1 MAETSRTYIVNYEI
15 NANGAGAIEAFNA
28 LVEPVAKLQEQFNSI
43 RSSFEGVQTAVAA
56 TQKSLQ
62 QLSFKPTIE
71 LTPFKD
77 ALAAMELNAA
87 KTAARIRSI
96 METSLGGSR
105 AQFDQRMAGV
115 GKGGWIDVKSAD
127 TNAVKENAHYSR
139 LLKALQYRSSLLKKI
154 NEAKKETFESYAN
167 AKGLSQAQ
175 KDALRRGSMV
185 SIPHYDADGKRIGNS
200 SIILDPTRGRLKQ
213 LLENEQGG
221 RAAAR
226 LRDMERRQIWQRKWL
241 ERNYGDGNV
250 HAAVAEANAFLK
262 RNGFEGFAYDK
273 TTGDVTSHL
282 GNTGK
287 AFINQLDTQLK
298 QSRAMVRAAN
308 KKMAEIRATSLQGT
322 AASPTGDFSGLVTAM
337 NPTGINTMAEG
348 IQTTIASLKQMPK
361 NGFPLTVKATMTGV
375 AEMSTKL
382 VEMLTSLQTK
392 ANSKPIKI
400 KSTIQPPSQA
410 DLNKTIK
417 SLVGT
422 KKKPGVAAGANIPF
436 TISGLDAMSAKLT
449 ETIAALQEIA
459 SSKVISINARLNK
472 PTKTSVE
479 EMKALSQ
486 ITGGDRTANITANIL
501 GNFTERLVALKDFI
515 TLFKAFKSGEKDA
528 SVKAKVSTTGLTES
542 AMTRLETFIKV
553 FNKFVSGNKD
563 ATVTARVI
571 APSQA
576 EFDKINKFKSGK
588 SKGMKKSVMID
599 VAFSANQ
606 AQAALS
612 KLKNLTLNA
621 VIKPVWGGMK
631 NKANEMK
638 AIESKIPPIKIR
650 LDISQAKAT
659 LNELIANIKAVS
671 NQTIKLSTT
680 ASRTINNASSTLLN
694 TATRVRGANAPP
706 ASTRPITMS
715 RPTAAPQG
723 RSWNRILYPLTGN
736 TSLGATTPAAIS
748 MAKGFG
754 VMYAVGGAMS
764 GISNAMSQSVDY
776 QNTMETARAILG
788 RNYKGSN
795 FERDFGNMERIAR
808 KVGMDTKYTAPDVAN
823 ATRFMAMAGL
833 DIPMINHSLRP
844 IADVSLIGDNDLGEV
859 SDKMTNIQ
867 TGFNLKG
874 NQMRQLADQM
884 TNTFT
889 QTNTDMMMIAESM
902 QYAAPMAHLA
912 GAKVGD
918 ALALIGVMGNAGIQA
933 SMAGTTLRMMYQNII
948 NPNKKQ
954 RALWDELG
962 VQRMDASGKPR
973 NMIDILS
980 DVANNKKVNENNL
993 AQVVSGL
1000 FRVTA
1005 SAGAGQLISDLRK
1018 GDNSLVRKIAEQ
1030 NNGYGINGLSQ
1041 ELAEKKQ
1048 NTIQGLWAQVTSAFT
1063 EDNLQMFEEFQGFI
1077 KDVLTSL
1084 RDFMRSK
1091 EAIDSLRSVLNII
1104 KDIAKV
1110 MGYVASF
1117 WIELFQGWTG
1127 KVAKF
1132 FIVSQFAMQQFG
1144 ALLGPIKGVINVL
1157 GGLKE
1162 AIFGV
1167 STAGAT
1173 AGLMRGGTSA
1183 AYMAGGVASSWGT
1196 ANAISKIQTN
1206 PAVATAIPAAQIA
1219 SFNKGRAY
1227 PISYAPWA
1235 MVLPRTNTP
1244 TAKMLSPAAMASMA
1258 SLDATIASLQ
1268 SGPRKKLNKVQ
1279 QAALDRAIAARAGFA
1294 SAEQVARAQGVEKAW
1309 QLRRVRQLNNM
1320 ALMNRYIQM
1329 GGTGFGVPER
1339 FAMIRD
1345 ERRKAKTAGWMTVQ
1359 QQLNNQQDIARAQRL
1374 QSLREASAARR
1385 MSQLQNEAIVRR
1397 YQRMYG
1403 ANMATDAAMAFG
1415 IYRQAAYNR
1424 NAPLKALRRP
1434 AQLQNAALLARGGW
1448 KFQTAG
1454 FANAFNT
1461 GLTALSIGNLW
1472 GSLKTGFTSVVM
1484 GLSRGLGMLLS
1495 PVGLLSTGLIALVG
1509 ATTYAVIQQRK
1520 NNEKLRNAVKEAA
1533 PERNK
1538 MASDA
1543 NANGGNYFK
1552 QIDTEEIAKNILI
1565 RGSKEASVKFKDI
1578 KGLQPLYS
1586 KGASPELY
1594 AKTVWG
1600 QYVLPLV
1607 DSGISGYNNLNYEKW
1622 LNTLNAQRKIYKTSV
1637 YGGDKYITQYEK
1649 EDIDKYAKQSAEKAA
1664 VIAKTFQMPGFIR
1677 AKDQAQNIWKEWS
1690 ELDAKDRNSRKKEY
1704 QQRILDLRTPF
1715 SGYASAPSISNIKG
1729 GLQNATLAKVAETKE
1744 SMSAAYNAITQMAN
1758 DPENKWTGVYQQM
1771 ANWGD
1776 NIKVLSAQW
1785 GQRMGKLVSLFP
1797 LMAKDSLGVA
1807 QQFYLMTK
1815 KDGTIDWANTLQSL
1829 KIRGLQVKGDIKNH
1843 LLWMSEIYAQIRND
1857 AAGAS
1862 KLAGLSAGDFAVRM
1876 TGVKPGDKF
1885 SLKDWKD
1892 IVVSYWEGH
1901 QDYTA
1906 PGNRKFRSGEE
1917 FFKWGGWKNA
1927 SRMNKMA
1934 KWYVDTINGTMA
1946 PYKPF
1951 NPNNATGDGSGG
1963 GTNPLGN
1970 INDVND
1976 GYENKYDRHTGRPTQ
1991 IVINIDKLANF
2002 DKSQFL
2008 TADQQKMAMMVQ
2020 DSVSQGLMQLIPQIN
2035 YALGAVNTNSGN

>member
-1 MAETSRTYIVNYEI
+1 MAETSKTYIVNYEI

-71 LTPFKD
+71 LAPFKD

-273 TTGDVTSHL
+273 ATGDVTSHL

-459 SSKVISINARLNK
+459 SSKVISIKARLNK

-528 SVKAKVSTTGLTES
+528 SVKAKVFTTGLTES

-606 AQAALS
+606 AQAALN

-723 RSWNRILYPLTGN
+723 RSWNRIFYPLTGN

-764 GISNAMSQSVDY
+764 GISSAMSQSVDY

-1063 EDNLQMFEEFQGFI
+1063 EDNLQMFEEFQSFI

-1117 WIELFQGWTG
+1117 WIDLFQGWTG

-1132 FIVSQFAMQQFG
+1132 FIVAQFAMQQFG

-1157 GGLKE
+1157 SGLKE

-1167 STAGAT
+1167 STAGAAT
-1173 AGLMRGGTSA
+1173 GLMRGGTSA

-1244 TAKMLSPAAMASMA
+1244 TAKMLSAATVSTA

-1279 QAALDRAIAARAGFA
+1279 QTALDRAIAVRAGLV
-1294 SAEQVARAQGVEKAW
+1294 SSEQVARAQGVEKAW
-1309 QLRRVRQLNNM
+1309 QLRRVQQLNNM

-1403 ANMATDAAMAFG
+1403 ANMATDAAMVFG

-1448 KFQTAG
+1448 KFQKAG
-1454 FANAFNT
+1454 FANAFNA

-1472 GSLKTGFTSVVM
+1472 SSIKTGFTSVVM

-1520 NNEKLRNAVKEAA
+1520 NNEKLRNAVKEAT

-1607 DSGISGYNNLNYEKW
+1607 NSGISGYNNLNYEKW

-1637 YGGDKYITQYEK
+1637 YAGDKYITQYEK

-1677 AKDQAQNIWKEWS
+1677 AKDQARNIWEEWS
-1690 ELDAKDRNSRKKEY
+1690 KLDAKDRDSRKKEY
-1704 QQRILDLRTPF
+1704 QQRILALRIPF

-1744 SMSAAYNAITQMAN
+1744 SMGAAYNAITQMAN
-1758 DPENKWTGVYQQM
+1758 DPDNKWTGYYQQM

-1946 PYKPF
+1946 PYKPL

>member
-1 MAETSRTYIVNYEI
+1 MAETSKTYIVNYEI

-28 LVEPVAKLQEQFNSI
+28 LVEPVARLQEQFTSI
-43 RSSFEGVQTAVAA
+43 RSSFEGVQAAVTA

-139 LLKALQYRSSLLKKI
+139 LLKALQYRSSMLKKI
-154 NEAKKETFESYAN
+154 NDAEKETFESFAE
-167 AKGLSQAQ
+167 ARGLTQAQ
-175 KDALRRGSMV
+175 KDTLRRGSIV
-185 SIPHYDADGKRIGNS
+185 SIPYYDSEGKRVGNS
-200 SIILDPTRGRLKQ
+200 MTQLDPTRGKLKQ
-213 LLENEQGG
+213 LLEDEHGG
-221 RAAAR
+221 KAAAR
-226 LRDMERRQIWQRKWL
+226 LRDMQRRQRWQSKWL

-262 RNGFEGFAYDK
+262 KNGFEGFAYDK
-273 TTGDVTSHL
+273 ATGEVTSHM

-361 NGFPLTVKATMTGV
+361 NGSPLTVKATMTGV

-449 ETIAALQEIA
+449 ETITALQEIA
-459 SSKVISINARLNK
+459 SSKVISIKARLNK

-486 ITGGDRTANITANIL
+486 ITGGDRTANVTANIL

-563 ATVTARVI
+563 ATVTARVV

-671 NQTIKLSTT
+671 NQTIKLSTS

-764 GISNAMSQSVDY
+764 GISSAMSQSVDY

-788 RNYKGSN
+788 RNYKGGN

-859 SDKMTNIQ
+859 ADKMTNIQ

-918 ALALIGVMGNAGIQA
+918 TLAMLGVMGNAGVQA

-980 DVANNKKVNENNL
+980 DVANNKKVNDNNL

-1030 NNGYGINGLSQ
+1030 NGGYGINGLSQ
-1041 ELAEKKQ
+1041 ELSEKKQ
-1048 NTIQGLWAQVTSAFT
+1048 NTVQGLWAQVTSAFT
-1063 EDNLQMFEEFQGFI
+1063 EDNLQMFEEFQNFI
-1077 KDVLTSL
+1077 KEILTSL

-1091 EAIDSLRSVLNII
+1091 EAIDTLRSVWSII
-1104 KDIAKV
+1104 KDIADV
-1110 MGYVASF
+1110 MGQFARG
-1117 WIELFQGWTG
+1117 WLWLFSGFTG
-1127 KVAKF
+1127 KIAKF
-1132 FIVSQFAMQQFG
+1132 FILAQFAMQQFG

-1157 GGLKE
+1157 GGLRE

-1167 STAGAT
+1167 SAAGTA
-1173 AGLMRGGTSA
+1173 AGLMRGSSSA
-1183 AYMAGGVASSWGT
+1183 SMAGGVAASWGT

-1279 QAALDRAIAARAGFA
+1279 QAALDRAIA
-1294 SAEQVARAQGVEKAW
+1294 EQVARAQGVEKAW
-1309 QLRRVRQLNNM
+1309 QLRRVQQLNNM
-1320 ALMNRYIQM
+1320 ALMNRYSQM

-1359 QQLNNQQDIARAQRL
+1359 QQLTNQQDIAKAQRL
-1374 QSLREASAARR
+1374 SALREASAARR
-1385 MSQLQNEAIVRR
+1385 MSQLQSEAIVRR

-1434 AQLQNAALLARGGW
+1434 AQLQNAALLARAGW
-1448 KFQTAG
+1448 KWQKAG

-1484 GLSRGLGMLLS
+1484 GLSKGLGMLMS
-1495 PVGLLSTGLIALVG
+1495 PISLLGTGLVALVG
-1509 ATTYAVIQQRK
+1509 SIAHAVIQQRK
-1520 NNEKLRNAVKEAA
+1520 NNEKLRNAVKEDA

-1538 MASDA
+1538 MASAA

-1552 QIDTEEIAKNILI
+1552 QIDTEEIAKNSLV
-1565 RGSKEASVKFKDI
+1565 RGSKESDKKFKDLPGM
-1578 KGLQPLYS
+1578 KPLYTT
-1586 KGASPELY
+1586 GADSDLY
-1594 AKTVWG
+1594 RQVVWS
-1600 QYVLPLV
+1600 QYILPLV
-1607 DSGISGYNNLNYEKW
+1607 DSGVAGYSGLTYEQWRKGQVNKVINSMMGHIA
-1622 LNTLNAQRKIYKTSV
+1622 LYGTSNAYFSKQYA
-1637 YGGDKYITQYEK
+1637 TQYAR
-1649 EDIDKYAKQSAEKAA
+1649 EDAEKAA
-1664 VIAKTFQMPGFIR
+1664 VIFKTFQMPGFVR
-1677 AKDQAQNIWKEWS
+1677 AKEQAQNIWKEWF
-1690 ELDAKDRNSRKKEY
+1690 ELDAKDRDSRKKEY
-1704 QQRILDLRTPF
+1704 QQRILALRSPF
-1715 SGYASAPSISNIKG
+1715 AGYATAPSLSSIKG
-1729 GLQNATLAKVAETKE
+1729 GLQNATLAQVADTKE

-1771 ANWGD
+1771 ANWND

-1785 GQRMGKLVSLFP
+1785 GQRMGKLVNMFP
-1797 LMAKDSLGVA
+1797 LMAKDSFGVA

-1815 KDGTIDWANTLQSL
+1815 KDGTVDWARTLQSL
-1829 KIRGLQVKGDIKNH
+1829 KMRGIQIKGGIKNH

-1857 AAGAS
+1857 AAGAA
-1862 KLAGLSAGDFAVRM
+1862 KLAGLSAGDFAVSM

-1892 IVVSYWEGH
+1892 IVTSYWEGH

-1906 PGNRKFRSGEE
+1906 PGNRKFKSGEE
-1917 FFKWGGWKNA
+1917 FFNWGGWKNA
-1927 SRMNKMA
+1927 ARMNKMA
-1934 KWYVDTINGTMA
+1934 KWYVDTMGGTMA
-1946 PYKPF
+1946 PSKPF
-1951 NPNNATGDGSGG
+1951 NPNDVTGDGTDGGLGGGG

-1970 INDVND
+1970 IND
-1976 GYENKYDRHTGRPTQ
+1976 GYENNYDRHTGRPTQ

-2035 YALGAVNTNSGN
+2035 CALGAVNTNSGN

>member
-1 MAETSRTYIVNYEI
+1 MAETSKTYIVNYEI

-28 LVEPVAKLQEQFNSI
+28 LVGPVSKLQEQFNSI

-77 ALAAMELNAA
+77 ALAAMEINAA

-105 AQFDQRMAGV
+105 AQFDQRMSGV

-139 LLKALQYRSSLLKKI
+139 LLKALQYRATILKKI
-154 NEAKKETFESYAN
+154 RDANSKETFQSFAES
-167 AKGLSQAQ
+167 KGLSKSQM
-175 KDALRRGSMV
+175 DALRRGLKI
-185 SIPHYDADGKRIGNS
+185 SIPLYEPDGRRINNKTGV
-200 SIILDPTRGRLKQ
+200 LDPTIGHLKE
-213 LLENEQGG
+213 LLEKERGG
-221 RAAAR
+221 NTDAK
-226 LRDMERRQIWQRKWL
+226 LRDLHRRMRWQSKWL
-241 ERNYGDGNV
+241 RRNYGEGNTHI
-250 HAAVAEANAFLK
+250 HAAVSEANAFLK
-262 RNGFEGFAYDK
+262 ERGYEGFIFDRG
-273 TTGDVTSHL
+273 TGEITSKL
-282 GNTGK
+282 GNSGN
-287 AFINQLDTQLK
+287 AYLNQLDTQLK

-449 ETIAALQEIA
+449 ETISALQEIA
-459 SSKVISINARLNK
+459 SSKVISIKARLNK

-501 GNFTERLVALKDFI
+501 GNFTEKLVALKDFI

-563 ATVTARVI
+563 ATVTARVV

-621 VIKPVWGGMK
+621 VIKPVWGGIK

-694 TATRVRGANAPP
+694 TATRVRRANAPP
-706 ASTRPITMS
+706 SYTRSLVLPPPTPAS
-715 RPTAAPQG
+715 QG
-723 RSWNRILYPLTGN
+723 RSLNRILYPLTGN

-764 GISNAMSQSVDY
+764 GISSAMSQSVDY

-788 RNYKGSN
+788 RNYKGTN

-859 SDKMTNIQ
+859 ADKMTNIQ

-918 ALALIGVMGNAGIQA
+918 TLAMLGVMGNAGIQA
-933 SMAGTTLRMMYQNII
+933 SMAGTTLRMMYQNVI

-962 VQRMDASGKPR
+962 VRRMDSSGKPR

-980 DVANNKKVNENNL
+980 DIANNKKVNENNL

-1030 NNGYGINGLSQ
+1030 NGGYGINGLSQ
-1041 ELAEKKQ
+1041 ELSEKKQ
-1048 NTIQGLWAQVTSAFT
+1048 NTVQGLWAQVTSAFT
-1063 EDNLQMFEEFQGFI
+1063 EDNLQMFEEFQSFI
-1077 KDVLTSL
+1077 KEVLTSL

-1104 KDIAKV
+1104 KEIAEW
-1110 MGYVASF
+1110 MRIFANL
-1117 WIELFQGWTG
+1117 WIKLFQGWTG

-1132 FIVSQFAMQQFG
+1132 FIVSQFAMQQLG

-1157 GGLKE
+1157 AGLRE

-1167 STAGAT
+1167 SAAGAA
-1173 AGLMRGGTSA
+1173 AGLVKGNSAISSVGSIAVSSGAVASQFGAPNRHPNDPDTIAYLQSLKANQQHYRNQALRAEGLGLLAARNDRLMPTTKRNGGLGEAAFWAMALTNPQRASEIAYRNSYANRIQFADSRANRMWDKEYQARQARFEALRNLRRPEQEANFSLARRAARMGVYTHGTTEALLLHHFAWKGRREAQLSDNDFLKRAARQKRLSWGGYGRAASNALYNGFMARNIFSGVMSSIRGGLFSVVTSLS
-1183 AYMAGGVASSWGT
+1183 YVLGLLMNPITLAGGV
-1196 ANAISKIQTN
+1196 
-1206 PAVATAIPAAQIA
+1206 
-1219 SFNKGRAY
+1219 
-1227 PISYAPWA
+1227 
-1235 MVLPRTNTP
+1235 
-1244 TAKMLSPAAMASMA
+1244 
-1258 SLDATIASLQ
+1258 
-1268 SGPRKKLNKVQ
+1268 
-1279 QAALDRAIAARAGFA
+1279 
-1294 SAEQVARAQGVEKAW
+1294 
-1309 QLRRVRQLNNM
+1309 
-1320 ALMNRYIQM
+1320 
-1329 GGTGFGVPER
+1329 
-1339 FAMIRD
+1339 
-1345 ERRKAKTAGWMTVQ
+1345 
-1359 QQLNNQQDIARAQRL
+1359 
-1374 QSLREASAARR
+1374 
-1385 MSQLQNEAIVRR
+1385 
-1397 YQRMYG
+1397 
-1403 ANMATDAAMAFG
+1403 
-1415 IYRQAAYNR
+1415 
-1424 NAPLKALRRP
+1424 
-1434 AQLQNAALLARGGW
+1434 
-1448 KFQTAG
+1448 
-1454 FANAFNT
+1454 
-1461 GLTALSIGNLW
+1461 LTAL
-1472 GSLKTGFTSVVM
+1472 
-1484 GLSRGLGMLLS
+1484 
-1495 PVGLLSTGLIALVG
+1495 VGTFA
-1509 ATTYAVIQQRK
+1509 YAAWKQKQ
-1520 NNEKLRNAVKEAA
+1520 NNEKLKNAVKEDA

-1538 MASDA
+1538 MAASA

-1552 QIDTEEIAKNILI
+1552 QIDTDEIAKNTLV
-1565 RGSKEASVKFKDI
+1565 RGSKEANKKFKDHSAL
-1578 KGLQPLYS
+1578 KSLYTT
-1586 KGASPELY
+1586 GADSESY
-1594 AKTVWG
+1594 RKTVWG
-1600 QYVLPLV
+1600 QYILPLV
-1607 DSGISGYNNLNYEKW
+1607 GSGITGYNNLTYDTWISGQNKKV
-1622 LNTLNAQRKIYKTSV
+1622 TAKINGMTNMSAAAYWNKRYS
-1637 YGGDKYITQYEK
+1637 TQFAR
-1649 EDIDKYAKQSAEKAA
+1649 EDAEKAV

-1677 AKDQAQNIWKEWS
+1677 VKEQAQNIWNEW
-1690 ELDAKDRNSRKKEY
+1690 LALGAKDRESRKKEY
-1704 QQRILDLRTPF
+1704 QQRIYALRSPF
-1715 SGYASAPSISNIKG
+1715 AGYNSAPSISSLKG
-1729 GLQNATLAKVAETKE
+1729 GLQNATLSQIAETRE
-1744 SMSAAYNAITQMAN
+1744 SMSAAYHAITSMADN
-1758 DPENKWTGVYQQM
+1758 PDNKWTGHYQQM
-1771 ANWGD
+1771 GEWGE
-1776 NIKVLSAQW
+1776 NVKILSAQW
-1785 GQRMGKLVSLFP
+1785 GQRIGKLVNLFP
-1797 LMAKDSLGVA
+1797 LIARDSLGIA
-1807 QQFYLMTK
+1807 QQFYLKTK
-1815 KDGTIDWANTLQSL
+1815 KDGTVDWENTLKSL
-1829 KIRGLQVKGDIKNH
+1829 KIRGLEVKGGIRNH
-1843 LLWMSEIYAQIRND
+1843 LMWIAEIYSQIRND
-1857 AAGAS
+1857 ANGAS
-1862 KLAGLSAGDFAVRM
+1862 KLAGLSAGDFAVAM

-1885 SLKDWKD
+1885 NKNEWKD
-1892 IVVSYWEGH
+1892 IVTSYWESH

-1906 PGNRKFRSGEE
+1906 ADGRKFKSGNE
-1917 FFKWGGWKNA
+1917 FFNWGGWKNA

-1934 KWYVDTINGTMA
+1934 KWYVDTIGGTMA
-1946 PYKPF
+1946 PS
-1951 NPNNATGDGSGG
+1951 NPSDTNATDGGDKN
-1963 GTNPLGN
+1963 NPLGN
-1970 INDVND
+1970 IND
-1976 GYENKYDRHTGRPTQ
+1976 GYDNNYDRHTGRPTQ

>member
-1 MAETSRTYIVNYEI
+1 MAETSKTYIVNYEI

-28 LVEPVAKLQEQFNSI
+28 LIGPVAKLQEQFNSI

-115 GKGGWIDVKSAD
+115 GKGGWINVKSAD

-139 LLKALQYRSSLLKKI
+139 LLKALQYRSTLQKKI
-154 NEAKKETFESYAN
+154 NEAQKETFESYAQ

-175 KDALRRGSMV
+175 KDALRRGSIV
-185 SIPHYDADGKRIGNS
+185 SMPRYDADGKRIGNATTTF
-200 SIILDPTRGRLKQ
+200 DPRIGRLKQ
-213 LLENEQGG
+213 LLEDEHKT
-221 RAAAR
+221 AAR
-226 LRDMERRQIWQRKWL
+226 LRDMNRRQKWQDAWL
-241 ERNYGDGNV
+241 KHHYGAGNIN
-250 HAAVAEANAFLK
+250 AAVVEATDFLK
-262 RNGFEGFAYDK
+262 KNGHEGFVYNKA
-273 TTGDVTSHL
+273 TGDVTSHL

-382 VEMLTSLQTK
+382 IEMLTSLQTK

-459 SSKVISINARLNK
+459 SSKVISIKARLNK

-515 TLFKAFKSGEKDA
+515 TLFKAFKSGVKDA

-576 EFDKINKFKSGK
+576 EFDKINKFKYGK

-606 AQAALS
+606 AQTALS
-612 KLKNLTLNA
+612 KLKNLTINA
-621 VIKPVWGGMK
+621 VIKPVWGGIK

-659 LNELIANIKAVS
+659 LNELIANIKAIS

-694 TATRVRGANAPP
+694 TVTRVRGANAPP

-715 RPTAAPQG
+715 RPTATPKG

-754 VMYAVGGAMS
+754 IMYAVGGAMS
-764 GISNAMSQSVDY
+764 GISSSMSQSVDY

-788 RNYKGSN
+788 RNYKSGN

-859 SDKMTNIQ
+859 ADKMTNIQ

-889 QTNTDMMMIAESM
+889 QTNTDIMMIAESM

-918 ALALIGVMGNAGIQA
+918 TLALLGVMGNAGIQA
-933 SMAGTTLRMMYQNII
+933 SMAGTTLRMMYQNVI

-980 DVANNKKVNENNL
+980 DIANNKKVNENNL

-1018 GDNSLVRKIAEQ
+1018 GDNSLVRKISEQ
-1030 NNGYGINGLSQ
+1030 NNGYDINGLSQ

-1048 NTIQGLWAQVTSAFT
+1048 NTVQGLWAQVTSAFT

-1104 KDIAKV
+1104 KEIVGV
-1110 MGYVASF
+1110 MGTFAKA
-1117 WIELFQGWTG
+1117 WIWLFQGFTG

-1132 FIVSQFAMQQFG
+1132 FIVAQFAMQQFG

-1167 STAGAT
+1167 SAAGTATGF
-1173 AGLMRGGTSA
+1173 MRGGASA
-1183 AYMAGGVASSWGT
+1183 SYMAGGVAASWGT

-1206 PAVATAIPAAQIA
+1206 PAVATAIPAAKIA

-1244 TAKMLSPAAMASMA
+1244 TAKMISPAAMASMA

-1279 QAALDRAIAARAGFA
+1279 QSALDRAIATRAGFA

-1309 QLRRVRQLNNM
+1309 QLRRVQQLNNM
-1320 ALMNRYIQM
+1320 ALMNRYVKM

-1339 FAMIRD
+1339 FAMIRN

-1424 NAPLKALRRP
+1424 NAPLKKLRRP

-1448 KFQTAG
+1448 KFQKAG
-1454 FANAFNT
+1454 FANAFST
-1461 GLTALSIGNLW
+1461 GFAALSFGNIW
-1472 GSLKTGFTSVVM
+1472 NSIKTGFTSVVL
-1484 GLSRGLGMLLS
+1484 GLSKGLGMLIS

-1509 ATTYAVIQQRK
+1509 SITYAVIQQRK

-1538 MASDA
+1538 MALDA

-1552 QIDTEEIAKNILI
+1552 QIDTEEIAKNSLI

-1578 KGLQPLYS
+1578 KSLQPLYS
-1586 KGASPELY
+1586 KGAPPELY

-1607 DSGISGYNNLNYEKW
+1607 NSGISGYNNLNYEKW
-1622 LNTLNAQRKIYKTSV
+1622 LKTLSAQRKTYKTSV
-1637 YGGDKYITQYEK
+1637 YAGDGKYITEYRK
-1649 EDIDKYAKQSAEKAA
+1649 EDIDKYTKQSAEKAA

-1677 AKDQAQNIWKEWS
+1677 AKEQAQNIWKEWVN
-1690 ELDAKDRNSRKKEY
+1690 LDAKDRDSRKKEY
-1704 QQRILDLRTPF
+1704 QQRILALRAPF

-1758 DPENKWTGVYQQM
+1758 DPENKWTGVYQQIGE
-1771 ANWGD
+1771 WGD

-1785 GQRMGKLVSLFP
+1785 GQRMGRLVNLLP
-1797 LMAKDSLGVA
+1797 LTAKDSFGVV
-1807 QQFYLMTK
+1807 QQFYLKTK
-1815 KDGTIDWANTLQSL
+1815 KDGTIDWKSTLQSL
-1829 KIRGLQVKGDIKNH
+1829 KVWGLEVKGGIKNH
-1843 LLWMSEIYAQIRND
+1843 LQWIAQIYAQIRND
-1857 AAGAS
+1857 AYGAS
-1862 KLAGLSAGDFAVRM
+1862 KLAGLSAGDFAIAM

-1885 SLKDWKD
+1885 SKKDWKD
-1892 IVVSYWEGH
+1892 IVTSYWEAH

-1906 PGNRKFRSGEE
+1906 PGNRKFKSGEE

-1934 KWYVDTINGTMA
+1934 KWYVDTIGGTMT
-1946 PYKPF
+1946 PSKPF
-1951 NPNNATGDGSGG
+1951 NLNDVTGDGTGGGG

-1970 INDVND
+1970 IND
-1976 GYENKYDRHTGRPTQ
+1976 GYENNYDRHTGRPTQ

-2035 YALGAVNTNSGN
+2035 YALSAVNTNSGN

>member
-1 MAETSRTYIVNYEI
+1 MAETSKTYIVNYEI
-15 NANGAGAIEAFNA
+15 NANGAGAIGAFNA
-28 LVEPVAKLQEQFNSI
+28 LIEPVAKLQEQFASI

-139 LLKALQYRSSLLKKI
+139 LLRALQYRATILKKI
-154 NEAKKETFESYAN
+154 REANSKETFQSFAES
-167 AKGLSQAQ
+167 KGLSKSQM
-175 KDALRRGSMV
+175 DALRRGLKI
-185 SIPHYDADGKRIGNS
+185 SIPIYEPDGRRINNKTAV
-200 SIILDPTRGRLKQ
+200 LDPTRGHLKE
-213 LLENEQGG
+213 LLEKERGG
-221 RAAAR
+221 NTDAK
-226 LRDMERRQIWQRKWL
+226 LRDLHRRMRWQSKWL
-241 ERNYGDGNV
+241 RRNYGEGNT
-250 HAAVAEANAFLK
+250 HIHSAVSEANAFLK
-262 RNGFEGFAYDK
+262 ERGYEGFIFDRG
-273 TTGDVTSHL
+273 TGEITSKL
-282 GNTGK
+282 GNSGN
-287 AFINQLDTQLK
+287 AYLNQLDTQLK
-298 QSRAMVRAAN
+298 QSRSMVRAAN

-459 SSKVISINARLNK
+459 SSKVISIKARLNK

-479 EMKALSQ
+479 EMKALGQ
-486 ITGGDRTANITANIL
+486 ITGGDRTVNITANIL
-501 GNFTERLVALKDFI
+501 GNFHEKLAMFKDFMLLYKDLKGG
-515 TLFKAFKSGEKDA
+515 TKSLVLDA
-528 SVKAKVSTTGLTES
+528 KLALSGITES
-542 AMTRLETFIKV
+542 AMGKLKLFATAY
-553 FNKFVSGNKD
+553 KD
-563 ATVTARVI
+563 FKAGKKEAVLTAKI
-571 APSQA
+571 NPPTQA

-588 SKGMKKSVMID
+588 SKGMKKNVMID

-621 VIKPVWGGMK
+621 VIKPVWGGIK

-694 TATRVRGANAPP
+694 TATRVRRANAPP
-706 ASTRPITMS
+706 SYTRSLVLPPPTPASK
-715 RPTAAPQG
+715 G
-723 RSWNRILYPLTGN
+723 RNWNRILYPLTGN

-764 GISNAMSQSVDY
+764 GISSAMSQSVDY
-776 QNTMETARAILG
+776 QNTMETASAILG
-788 RNYKGSN
+788 RNYNGSN
-795 FERDFGNMERIAR
+795 FERDFVNMERIAR

-833 DIPMINHSLRP
+833 DIPMITHSLRP

-859 SDKMTNIQ
+859 ADKMTNIQ
-867 TGFNLKG
+867 TGFNLRG
-874 NQMRQLADQM
+874 NQMRNLADQM

-918 ALALIGVMGNAGIQA
+918 TLALLGVMGNAGIQA
-933 SMAGTTLRMMYQNII
+933 SMAGTTLRMMYQNVI

-980 DVANNKKVNENNL
+980 DIANNKKVNENNL

-1030 NNGYGINGLSQ
+1030 NKGYDINGLSQ

-1048 NTIQGLWAQVTSAFT
+1048 NTVQGLWAQVTSAFT

-1104 KDIAKV
+1104 KDIVDV

-1117 WIELFQGWTG
+1117 WIDLFQGWTG

-1132 FIVSQFAMQQFG
+1132 FIVAQFAMQQFG
-1144 ALLGPIKGVINVL
+1144 ALLAPIKGVINVL
-1157 GGLKE
+1157 SGLKE

-1167 STAGAT
+1167 SAAGA
-1173 AGLMRGGTSA
+1173 ASGFMRGGASVSS
-1183 AYMAGGVASSWGT
+1183 MAGGVAASFGT

-1219 SFNKGRAY
+1219 SFNKGRSY

-1244 TAKMLSPAAMASMA
+1244 TAKMLSAATVSTA

-1279 QAALDRAIAARAGFA
+1279 QAALDRAIAVRAGLV
-1294 SAEQVARAQGVEKAW
+1294 SSEQVARAQGIEKAW
-1309 QLRRVRQLNNM
+1309 QLRRVQQLNNM

-1345 ERRKAKTAGWMTVQ
+1345 ERRKARAAGWMTVQ
-1359 QQLNNQQDIARAQRL
+1359 QQLANQQDIAKAQRL

-1424 NAPLKALRRP
+1424 NAPLKTLRRP
-1434 AQLQNAALLARGGW
+1434 AQLQNATLLARGGW
-1448 KFQTAG
+1448 KFQKAG

-1461 GLTALSIGNLW
+1461 GLTALSISNLW
-1472 GSLKTGFTSVVM
+1472 GSIKTGFTSVVM
-1484 GLSRGLGMLLS
+1484 GLSKGLAMLMS
-1495 PVGLLSTGLIALVG
+1495 PVSLLGTTLVALVG
-1509 ATTYAVIQQRK
+1509 SIAYAVIQQRK
-1520 NNEKLRNAVKEAA
+1520 NNEKLRNAVKEDA

-1538 MASDA
+1538 MASAA

-1552 QIDTEEIAKNILI
+1552 QIDTEEIAKNNLI
-1565 RGSKEASVKFKDI
+1565 KGSKESDKKFKDI
-1578 KGLQPLYS
+1578 PGFSSIYTDGS
-1586 KGASPELY
+1586 DSESY
-1594 AKTVWG
+1594 RRTVWS
-1600 QYVLPLV
+1600 QYILPLV
-1607 DSGISGYNNLNYEKW
+1607 NSGVSGYNNLTYNKW
-1622 LNTLNAQRKIYKTSV
+1622 RESQNAKVTAKTV
-1637 YGGDKYITQYEK
+1637 GMTDMNAVAYWTKRYGTQFAR
-1649 EDIDKYAKQSAEKAA
+1649 EDAERAA
-1664 VIAKTFQMPGFIR
+1664 VISKTFQMPGFIR
-1677 AKDQAQNIWKEWS
+1677 AKEQARNIWKEWS
-1690 ELDAKDRNSRKKEY
+1690 ELDAKDRGSRKGEY
-1704 QQRILDLRTPF
+1704 QQRILALRAPF
-1715 SGYASAPSISNIKG
+1715 ARYATAPSISNIKG

-1758 DPENKWTGVYQQM
+1758 DPENKWTGYYQQI
-1771 ANWGD
+1771 AEWGD

-1785 GQRMGKLVSLFP
+1785 GQRMGKLVNLFP
-1797 LMAKDSLGVA
+1797 LTAKDSMGMV
-1807 QQFYLMTK
+1807 QQFYLKTK
-1815 KDGTIDWANTLQSL
+1815 KDGTIDWENTMQSL
-1829 KIRGLQVKGDIKNH
+1829 KIWGLEVKGGIKNH
-1843 LLWMSEIYAQIRND
+1843 LQWIAQIYSQIRND

-1862 KLAGLSAGDFAVRM
+1862 KLAGLSAGDFAIAM

-1892 IVVSYWEGH
+1892 IVISYWEGH

-1906 PGNRKFRSGEE
+1906 PGNRKFKSGEE
-1917 FFKWGGWKNA
+1917 FFNWKGWRNA
-1927 SRMNKMA
+1927 ARMNKMA

-1946 PYKPF
+1946 PSKPS
-1951 NPNNATGDGSGG
+1951 NPNNATGNGTGG
-1963 GTNPLGN
+1963 VTKPLGN
-1970 INDVND
+1970 IND
-1976 GYENKYDRHTGRPTQ
+1976 GYENNYDRHTGRPTQ

-2035 YALGAVNTNSGN
+2035 YALGAINTNSGN